1 MVARFSTGIEMAEFQ
16 SPDADPKTNQ
26 SDDTQLTVETMAH
39 AGQRHLWPR
48 LWRAGGL
55 AEQPLTMRQKVWR
68 VGGITLTLAL
78 VAVLFG
84 QSLASLAGNAW
95 NRAFPPPPGPI
106 ATCLHDAQWSPSGN
120 RLAVLGYTG
129 NCGET
134 MEHLSGVLD
143 IYDGTGQRRIRQIAL
158 DTLLVSAET
167 RLAQTVDTDHIS
179 LGQVLWLNG
188 EKQLAITF
196 SLPPRAGS
204 GQTTTEFGIITLD
217 PSGANGGPRVQFE
230 EILNRYGTYYP
241 IPGISLIWDLATGHT
256 QMIASATQYFYENAL
271 PLAYQYKWSGQ
282 GVVADSRNQMSI
294 GNAQSGAS
302 FALWQAGWLTSISP
316 TDAATNGDAHV
327 FFQTNFAA
335 VSPDGRFV
343 MAPIAMQTLV
353 APHLSGPTPP
363 QPDNHGE
370 LPIVLTRDQAFL
382 KILQSIPT
390 NTAAGA
396 AMPITYIAWRPDGK
410 QVATFNLKDDQK
422 VNIYD
427 CATGRLLKSV
437 SEPPQPSTFSGILG
451 ALRWSPDGERLMLLD
466 GAVLTV

>member
-1 MVARFSTGIEMAEFQ
+1 
-16 SPDADPKTNQ
+16 
-26 SDDTQLTVETMAH
+26 MAH
-39 AGQRHLWPR
+39 AGQRRPWAR
-48 LWRAGGL
+48 LWRAGGI

-68 VGGITLTLAL
+68 AGGLALTLAL
-78 VAVLFG
+78 VAAIFG
-84 QSLASLAGNAW
+84 QSLASLAGSAW
-95 NRAFPPPPGPI
+95 NRAFPPPPGPV
-106 ATCLHDAQWSPSGN
+106 ATCLHDAQWSPTGN
-120 RLAVLGYTG
+120 YLAVLGYIG
-129 NCGET
+129 NCDET
-134 MEHLSGVLD
+134 TGRLSGVLD
-143 IYDGTGQRRIRQIAL
+143 IYNGTGQRRIRQIAL
-158 DTLLVSAET
+158 DTLLEPAEKT
-167 RLAQTVDTDHIS
+167 LAQAVDTDHIA

-188 EKQLAITF
+188 EKQLAVTF

-217 PSGANGGPRVQFE
+217 PSGANDQPRVQFE

-271 PLAYQYKWSGQ
+271 PLAYQYKWSGES
-282 GVVADSRNQMSI
+282 VAADSQNQLSI

-302 FALWQAGWLTSISP
+302 FALWQAGWLSSLSP
-316 TDAATNGDAHV
+316 TDAANPGTNGDAHV

-335 VSPDGRFV
+335 ASPDGRFV

-353 APHLSGPTPP
+353 APHLAGQTAP
-363 QPDNHGE
+363 QPANHGE
-370 LPIVLTRDQAFL
+370 LPILLARDTAFL
-382 KILQSIPT
+382 RILQSIPA
-390 NTAAGA
+390 NTAAQR
-396 AMPITYIAWRPDGK
+396 IVYIAWRPDGK
-410 QVATFNLKDDQK
+410 QVATFNLKNDQK

-451 ALRWSPDGERLMLLD
+451 ALRWSPDGKRLMLLA

>member
-1 MVARFSTGIEMAEFQ
+1 MADFQ
-16 SPDADPKTNQ
+16 SPDADPETNQ

-39 AGQRHLWPR
+39 AGPQRPWAR

-55 AEQPLTMRQKVWR
+55 TEQPLTMRQKVWR
-68 VGGITLTLAL
+68 VSGIALTVAL
-78 VAVLFG
+78 LAVLFG

-120 RLAVLGYTG
+120 HLAVLGYTG
-129 NCGET
+129 NCDET

-143 IYDGTGQRRIRQIAL
+143 IYDGTGQRRLRQIAL
-158 DTLLVSAET
+158 DTLLQPAET
-167 RLAQTVDTDHIS
+167 TLAHAFDTDHIT
-179 LGQVLWLNG
+179 LGQVVWLNG
-188 EKQLAITF
+188 EKQVAVTF
-196 SLPPRAGS
+196 SLPPRTGS
-204 GQTTTEFGIITLD
+204 GQTTTQFGIIVID
-217 PSGANGGPRVQFE
+217 PSSANSHPNVLFE
-230 EILNRYGTYYP
+230 EILNRYGTSYP
-241 IPGISLIWDLATGHT
+241 VPGISLVWDLATGHT

-271 PLAYQYKWSGQ
+271 PLAYRYEWSGQ

-294 GNAQSGAS
+294 GNTQSGAS
-302 FALWQAGWLTSISP
+302 FALWQAGWLTGLSP
-316 TDAATNGDAHV
+316 TDARNPGTNGDAHV

-353 APHLSGPTPP
+353 TPHLAGQTQP
-363 QPDNHGE
+363 QPANHGE

-390 NTAAGA
+390 NTAAE
-396 AMPITYIAWRPDGK
+396 PITYIAWRPDGK
-410 QVATFNLKDDQK
+410 QVATFNLKNDQK

-427 CATGRLLKSV
+427 CATGQLLKSV
-437 SEPPQPSTFSGILG
+437 AEPPQPPTFSGILS
-451 ALRWSPDGERLMLLD
+451 ALRWSPDGKRLMLLD
-466 GAVLTV
+466 GAVLTI

>member
-1 MVARFSTGIEMAEFQ
+1 MADFQ
-16 SPDADPKTNQ
+16 SSGADRETNQ

-39 AGQRHLWPR
+39 AGQRHLWAR

-55 AEQPLTMRQKVWR
+55 TEQPLTTRQKVWR

-84 QSLASLAGNAW
+84 QSLASLAGSAW

-120 RLAVLGYTG
+120 SLAVLGYTG

-134 MEHLSGVLD
+134 MERLSGVLD
-143 IYDGTGQRRIRQIAL
+143 IYNGTGQRRIRQIAL
-158 DTLLVSAET
+158 DTLLEPAEKG
-167 RLAQTVDTDHIS
+167 LAHAADTDHIT
-179 LGQVLWLNG
+179 LGQVVWLNG
-188 EKQLAITF
+188 EKQVAVTF
-196 SLPPRAGS
+196 SLPPRTGS
-204 GQTTTEFGIITLD
+204 GQTTTQFGIIVID
-217 PSGANGGPRVQFE
+217 PSNANAHPNVQFE
-230 EILNRYGTYYP
+230 EILNRYGTSYP
-241 IPGISLIWDLATGHT
+241 IPGISVVWDLATGHSR
-256 QMIASATQYFYENAL
+256 MIASATQYFYENAL
-271 PLAYQYKWSGQ
+271 PLAYQYAWAEQ
-282 GVVADSRNQMSI
+282 GIDPSNLATTLI
-294 GNAQSGAS
+294 GNPQGDPS
-302 FALWQAGWLTSISP
+302 FALWQAGWLTGLSP
-316 TDAATNGDAHV
+316 TDARNPGTNGDAHV

-353 APHLSGPTPP
+353 TPHLAGQMQP
-363 QPDNHGE
+363 QPANHDE

-390 NTAAGA
+390 NTAAQ
-396 AMPITYIAWRPDGK
+396 PITYIAWRPDGK
-410 QVATFNLKDDQK
+410 QVATFNLKNDQK

-451 ALRWSPDGERLMLLD
+451 ALRWSPDGKRLMLLD
-466 GAVLTV
+466 GAVLTI